1 MLFLFVFFP
10 ESSKFLI
17 FLKNPDPFLHN
28 KLCSSSLEN
37 KTSTNF
43 CFQTQIFDS
52 LQQNFLFL
60 KRKQNRS
67 FLQDQ
72 ILLHKSL
79 QTFVFSKL
87 SFKTQNSLIFKG
99 FPILL
104 ERDKKITPIGYF
116 QFSLLGLKLKN
127 LNPIL

>member
-43 CFQTQIFDS
+43 CFQTQIFNFS
-52 LQQNFLFL
+52 QQDPLY
-60 KRKQNRS
+60 QNTNRNI
-67 FLQDQ
+67 FFK